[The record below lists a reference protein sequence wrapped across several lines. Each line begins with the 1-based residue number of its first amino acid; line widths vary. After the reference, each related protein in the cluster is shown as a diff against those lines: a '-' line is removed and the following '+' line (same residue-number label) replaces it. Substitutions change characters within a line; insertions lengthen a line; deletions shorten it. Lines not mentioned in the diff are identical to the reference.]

1 MEKSLSA
8 GVATSRQDRPNVLA
22 LAGEIDL
29 HVLPTVTT
37 SLNEMIAKKP
47 NQLIVDLSGVPY
59 VDSVGV
65 AAIIN
70 AMQTVE
76 AYGGKFALAGLQ
88 ETVRSILEMSRL
100 DHIFSIFPDVDA
112 ALAAT

>member
-1 MEKSLSA
+1 MEKSRSA

-29 HVLPTVTT
+29 HVLPTITT

-47 NQLIVDLSGVPY
+47 NQLVVDLSGVPY
-59 VDSVGV
+59 VDSAGV
-65 AAIIN
+65 AAIID
-70 AMQTVE
+70 AMKAVE

-88 ETVRSILEMSRL
+88 EAVRSILEMSRL
-100 DHIFSIFPDVDA
+100 DHIFSIFPDAGA
-112 ALAAT
+112 ALAAA